1 LISINIVKYLE
12 ANPKYKLDKIRFT
25 GTRLD
30 RIRSKKKW
38 LKRVA
43 LININK
49 FTDCH
54 SYQADVFENW
64 NLMQTLF
71 LKLFDKKIKIIFDKY
86 YSEYTQIRRELKK
99 DKNNL

>member
-1 LISINIVKYLE
+1 MPNNSCHFITIEIDNRIGYFNSGSI
-12 ANPKYKLDKIRFT
+12 
-25 GTRLD
+25 
-30 RIRSKKKW
+30 
-38 LKRVA
+38 

>member
-1 LISINIVKYLE
+1 MTIELPINIVKYLE

-71 LKLFDKKIKIIFDKY
+71 LKLFDNKPQVDLNDFQVRIF
-86 YSEYTQIRRELKK
+86 
-99 DKNNL
+99 